1 MMCLELAGASWM
13 ALELPTYTRDGFV
26 SWGLP
31 PLFAIPSEIQEG
43 AVSSLF
49 FFFLKRSRPFPFNKF
64 SCPSFSSCSRRAE

>member
-1 MMCLELAGASWM
+1 MMCLELAGARWM

-49 FFFLKRSRPFPFNKF
+49 FFLFKKI
-64 SCPSFSSCSRRAE
+64 PSFSIQ